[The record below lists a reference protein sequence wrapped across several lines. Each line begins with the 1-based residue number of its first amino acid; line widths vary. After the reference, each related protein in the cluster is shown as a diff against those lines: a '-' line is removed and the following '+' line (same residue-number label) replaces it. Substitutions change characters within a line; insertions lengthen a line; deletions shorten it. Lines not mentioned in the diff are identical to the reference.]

1 MTSTTEGTTTKRE
14 PVLVWMSILAALQIF
29 LGGAVSVSLVG
40 DHELVAQLFGLGILA
55 VGAAQGGIQFYVRG
69 QVTPNAAVAERVVDG
84 RVVAGPANDVIPEGE
99 TVRLVGE
106 APDRPEVAP
115 GAGVALD

>member
-1 MTSTTEGTTTKRE
+1 MTDTTTKPE
-14 PVLVWMSILAALQIF
+14 PVLLWMSVLAGLQIF
-29 LGGAVSVSLVG
+29 LGGAVSVSLIG
-40 DHELVAQLFGLGILA
+40 EHELAAQIFGLAILA

-84 RVVAGPANDVIPEGE
+84 RVVAGPANDVISEGD

-106 APDRPEVAP
+106 DPVPTPDVEYRAPLV
-115 GAGVALD
+115 